1 MKTSQLNKSAFAGW
15 FLAAGL
21 LGVLL
26 GSGFQ
31 TQTEKYAVV
40 DLRQVILDSKLK
52 AQTEAKVETA
62 RKARLNVLT
71 FIRDQR
77 VISSSQCAR
86 LKELE
91 LKETK
96 TDAERTELDGLKKT
110 VADAAKEYENL
121 ITLPTPTEP
130 QRLRLIELNK
140 LIQDSG
146 DILMLYQ
153 GEFEQDFAV
162 LRDQAQNDAIDK
174 AAVAARAVA
183 KSKGYTVVYSSS
195 AVVYGANDITAD
207 ATKEADK

>member
-1 MKTSQLNKSAFAGW
+1 MKTSQLNKSALAGW

-21 LGVLL
+21 LGTLL

-31 TQTEKYAVV
+31 NNAEKLAVV
-40 DLRQVILDSKLK
+40 DLRQVILGSKLK
-52 AQTEAKVETA
+52 KQTEDRVEAA

-77 VISSSQCAR
+77 VISSSQCAK

-96 TDAERTELDGLKKT
+96 TDAERTELDNLKKT
-110 VADAAKEYENL
+110 VSDAAKEYE
-121 ITLPTPTEP
+121 TLVTLTSPTEP

-140 LIQDSG
+140 LIQESG
-146 DILMLYQ
+146 DILMMYQ
-153 GEFEQDFAV
+153 SEFENDFMN
-162 LRDQAQNDAIDK
+162 LSNQAQNDAIDK

>member
-1 MKTSQLNKSAFAGW
+1 MKTSQLNKSALAGW

-21 LGVLL
+21 LGILL

-31 TQTEKYAVV
+31 NNAEKLAVV
-40 DLRQVILDSKLK
+40 DLRQVILGSKLK
-52 AQTEAKVETA
+52 KQTEDRVEAA

-77 VISSSQCAR
+77 VISSSQCAK

-96 TDAERTELDGLKKT
+96 TDAERTELDSLKKT
-110 VADAAKEYENL
+110 VSDAAKEYEGL
-121 ITLPTPTEP
+121 VTLTAPTEP

-140 LIQDSG
+140 LIQESG
-146 DILMLYQ
+146 DILMMYQ
-153 GEFEQDFAV
+153 GEFENDFAV
-162 LRDQAQNDAIDK
+162 LRDHAQSDAIDK

>member
-1 MKTSQLNKSAFAGW
+1 MKTSQLNKSALAGW

-21 LGVLL
+21 LGILL

-31 TQTEKYAVV
+31 NNAEKLAVV
-40 DLRQVILDSKLK
+40 DLRQVILGSKLK
-52 AQTEAKVETA
+52 KQTEDRVEAA

-77 VISSSQCAR
+77 VISSSQCAK

-96 TDAERTELDGLKKT
+96 TDAERTELDSLKKT
-110 VADAAKEYENL
+110 VSDAAKEYEGL
-121 ITLPTPTEP
+121 VTLTAPTEP

-140 LIQDSG
+140 LIQESG
-146 DILMLYQ
+146 DILMMYQ
-153 GEFEQDFAV
+153 GEFENDFAV
-162 LRDQAQNDAIDK
+162 LRDQAQSDAIDK

>member
-1 MKTSQLNKSAFAGW
+1 MKTSQLNKSALAGW

-21 LGVLL
+21 LGILL

-31 TQTEKYAVV
+31 NNAEKLAVV
-40 DLRQVILDSKLK
+40 DLRQVILGSKLK
-52 AQTEAKVETA
+52 KQTEDRVEAA

-77 VISSSQCAR
+77 VISSSQCAK

-96 TDAERTELDGLKKT
+96 TDAERTELDSLKKT
-110 VADAAKEYENL
+110 VSDAAKEYEGL
-121 ITLPTPTEP
+121 VTLTAPTEP

-140 LIQDSG
+140 LIQESG
-146 DILMLYQ
+146 DILMMYQ
-153 GEFEQDFAV
+153 GEFENDFMN
-162 LRDQAQNDAIDK
+162 LSNQAQNDAIDK

-195 AVVYGANDITAD
+195 AVVYGANDITTD